1 MSISPGFTAAEIR
14 EFVHEYDGLAYG
26 RKQAWL
32 VERDVSRRVLAR
44 WRDAVYAGDLDRG
57 LIPREGSC
65 MTIPPGKRSALEKA
79 RAAEQARH
87 EAEVAELIARVRA
100 LEGSNDALGKAIG
113 LLHSLSEEEPADTPT
128 RNDPSDS

>member
-1 MSISPGFTAAEIR
+1 MSISPGFTAGEIR
-14 EFVHEYDGLAYG
+14 EFVHEYHGLPYG
-26 RKQAWL
+26 RKAVWL
-32 VERDVSRRVLAR
+32 VERDISRNRLRR
-44 WRDAVYAGDLDRG
+44 WSAAVYDGDLERG
-57 LIPREGSC
+57 LIPREDGR

-87 EAEVAELIARVRA
+87 EAEVAELTARIRK

-128 RNDPSDS
+128 TPDPSNS

>member
-1 MSISPGFTAAEIR
+1 MSISPGFTVAEIR
-14 EFVHEYDGLAYG
+14 KFVHEYDGLAYG
-26 RKQAWL
+26 RKTPWL
-32 VERDVSRRVLAR
+32 AEHSLSRHRLAR
-44 WRDAVYAGDLDRG
+44 WRDAVYEGDLDRG

-87 EAEVAELIARVRA
+87 AAEVAELIARVRE
-100 LEGSNDALGKAIG
+100 LEGTNDALGKAIG

-128 RNDPSDS
+128 TPDRPNS